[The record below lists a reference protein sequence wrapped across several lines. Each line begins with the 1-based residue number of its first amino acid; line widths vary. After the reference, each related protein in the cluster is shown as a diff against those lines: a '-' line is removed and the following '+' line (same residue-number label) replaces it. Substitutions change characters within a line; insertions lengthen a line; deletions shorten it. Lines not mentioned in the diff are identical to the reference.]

1 MRWDRCLILI
11 VLPVLRPLSNRVG
24 INQIVRLLLG
34 YIFLCCMLVSGCT
47 DAANQKN
54 VEPRTLATQPATEN
68 RLPGQYIVTLK
79 ESGSSETLTEVFK
92 QYGIKSIQDLSR
104 GRYLITLEQD
114 PGPEEMANQ
123 AATASDIEQV
133 QPNFIYRTMPP
144 IQDSPQRAR

>member
-1 MRWDRCLILI
+1 
-11 VLPVLRPLSNRVG
+11 
-24 INQIVRLLLG
+24 
-34 YIFLCCMLVSGCT
+34 VSGCT